1 MPLVKAKVFKSVD
14 RQRFG
19 KGFSQEELKK
29 AGISLSEAVKL
40 KIPVDPRRRTA
51 HEENIQA
58 VKAVLEAKKTEAKPK
73 RKPKKL
79 KPEK

>member
-1 MPLVKAKVFKSVD
+1 MPLVKARVFKDAD

-29 AGISLSEAVKL
+29 AGTSLTEAAKQ
-40 KIPVDPRRRTA
+40 KIPVDPRRRTM
-51 HEENIQA
+51 HEENVQA
-58 VKAVLEAKKTEAKPK
+58 VKAVLEAKKAEAKPK

-79 KPEK
+79 KPKK